1 MFKIEI
7 YIDKLIKEAERISNE
22 HQLVSKLID
31 IAFEKVGETAS
42 QALNFESQVSAIG
55 RMLKAWY
62 AREYSGL
69 SKQAVVSLV
78 ASLIYIVNPL
88 DFIPDFIPIIG
99 RLDDKLVLGFLVKRL
114 NSEIQKFMAWEE
126 QQYQNS

>member
-31 IAFEKVGETAS
+31 IAFEKIGQSAGQV
-42 QALNFESQVSAIG
+42 LDFESQVSAIG

-62 AREYSGL
+62 AREYTGL
-69 SKQAVVSLV
+69 SKQAVISLV
-78 ASLIYIVNPL
+78 ASLIYVVNPL
-88 DFIPDFIPIIG
+88 DFIPDFIPVIG
-99 RLDDKLVLGFLVKRL
+99 RLDDKLVLGYLIKKM

-126 QQYQNS
+126 LQNENS